1 MGRRPSAIKQAATE
15 GEKLAPLETKRR
27 LAHGADDGLAGVEAA
42 LRMVAVAPDL
52 ETMPGA
58 AGFLVRWLVKAA
70 ESRDGERLNRLAAR
84 VSRRG
89 LWEEAD
95 PIASCLRDY
104 AIQCG
109 IEGETPRETLRR
121 LSRKEIDGALAA
133 RGIHAPDTTV
143 RNTLNRIGVT
153 RKAGRPKKPLDS

>member
-1 MGRRPSAIKQAATE
+1 MGRRSSAIKQDATE
-15 GEKLAPLETKRR
+15 GEKLTSQATARR
-27 LAHGADDGLAGVEAA
+27 LRHGADESLAGVEAA
-42 LRMVAVAPDL
+42 LRLAAVAPDL

-70 ESRDGERLNRLAAR
+70 ESRDGDRLNRLAAR
-84 VSRRG
+84 ISRRG
-89 LWEEAD
+89 LFEEAD
-95 PIASCLRDY
+95 PIVSCLRDY
-104 AIQCG
+104 AMQCG
-109 IEGETPRETLRR
+109 VEGETPRDTLRR

-153 RKAGRPKKPLDS
+153 RKAGKPKKPLDS